1 MVLQTCFQVNG
12 AWERRLIN
20 MNKNDIKVGFIGC
33 GHMASAIIK
42 GVLNSNFLNHSKI
55 IASEVNEDFAKA
67 KKAELGIEVITD
79 NKIIAKTCNVIFL
92 ATKPNY
98 IKDVLN
104 EIKEELTQ
112 EKLIVSIAAGVSTKT
127 IEDEIQKEIAVIRV
141 MPNAPAMILEG
152 ISGIVRGKT
161 VNDKQLEFVQ
171 DFLSNIGKCLV
182 VEEDKIDV
190 LTAISG
196 SGPAFFYKTIHEM
209 ALAGEKLGLD
219 YDKCILLAAQT
230 AIGSAKIMLSG
241 KQTPEELI
249 TGIATKGG
257 CTEVGVDFM
266 NSKNTQELFFELI
279 KKTAQKAKGLG

>member
-1 MVLQTCFQVNG
+1 MTVSQWCM
-12 AWERRLIN
+12 ERRLIN
-20 MNKNDIKVGFIGC
+20 MNKENMKIGQKIGFIGC

-42 GVLNSNFLNHSKI
+42 GVISSKFIDSSNI
-55 IASEVNEDFAKA
+55 IASEVSEEFANA
-67 KKAELGIEVITD
+67 KKAELGIEILTD
-79 NKIIAKTCNVIFL
+79 NKTLAKKCDVIFL

-98 IKDVLN
+98 VKDVLK
-104 EIKEELTQ
+104 EIKDELTQ
-112 EKLIVSIAAGVSTKT
+112 DKLIVSIAAGVSTKT
-127 IEDEIQKEIAVIRV
+127 IEDEISKEIAVIRV

-152 ISGIVRGKT
+152 MSGIARGKY
-161 VNDKQLEFVQ
+161 VNEEQLQFVQ

-230 AIGSAKIMLSG
+230 AIGSAKIMLEG

-257 CTEVGVDFM
+257 CTEVGVDYM
-266 NSKNTQELFFELI
+266 NSQNTEKLFFELI
-279 KKTAQKAKGLG
+279 EKTAKKAKGLG